1 MNHFALPLSF
11 NPKTALILMMSISLS
26 ACGGGADQS
35 TSSPVIATPPP
46 SPSTETNP
54 ATNDMHWKMPDEQHP
69 HAATWMAFVAKEEIW
84 GRTLST
90 PVQDTLARIANTI
103 VAYEP
108 VNMLVRQQDLAVA
121 RQKLDPRV
129 NLIVQELDDLWLRD
143 TGPVFVTD
151 SKGKKAA
158 VNFNFNGWGKKQAY
172 SHDAKIAAAIAQQAN
187 VKLIQSKLVLEGGSL
202 EVDGNGTA
210 ILTESSV
217 INANRNPGMTKSE
230 IEAELKT
237 QLGLRKIIWLP
248 GIAGKDITD
257 GHIDFYARF
266 VRPGL
271 VVAHLDSDPT
281 SYDYAVTRK
290 HLEILR
296 SARDADNQ
304 PLQVIVLEA
313 PTSIRSTYSDKD
325 FAAGY
330 INFYV
335 VNGAVI
341 TPQFG
346 DAVADANAKARLAE
360 LFPGRAIIQL
370 DIDPIAAGGGG
381 IHCTTQQQPASV

>member
-1 MNHFALPLSF
+1 MNHSAFSLPFDL
-11 NPKTALILMMSISLS
+11 KTACMLAMSLS
-26 ACGGGADQS
+26 LCACGGGGSDS
-35 TSSPVIATPPP
+35 TSNPIMTTPIP
-46 SPSTETNP
+46 SPSIEPSP
-54 ATNDMHWKMPDEQHP
+54 ASSELQWKMPDEQNP

-108 VNMLVRQQDLAVA
+108 VNMLVREQDFAIA

-143 TGPVFVTD
+143 TGPVFVID
-151 SKGKKAA
+151 QKGQKAA
-158 VNFNFNGWGKKQAY
+158 VNFNFNGWGKKQSY
-172 SHDAKIAAAIAQQAN
+172 SNDAKIAAAIAQRAN
-187 VKLIQSKLVLEGGSL
+187 VKLIQSKLVLEGGSI
-202 EVDGNGTA
+202 EVDGKGTA

-217 INANRNPGMTKSE
+217 INANRNPGMSKSE

-237 QLGLRKIIWLP
+237 KLGLRKIIWLP
-248 GIAGKDITD
+248 GIAGQDITD
-257 GHIDFYARF
+257 GHVDFYARF
-266 VRPGL
+266 VRPGV
-271 VVAHLDSDPT
+271 VVAHLDSDPD

-296 SARDADNQ
+296 AARDADNR

-313 PTSIRSTYSDKD
+313 PTIIRKTYSDKD

-341 TPQFG
+341 APQFG
-346 DAVADANAKARLAE
+346 DAVADANAKARLGE

-381 IHCTTQQQPASV
+381 IHCTTQQEPRI